1 MKKRKKTEKKEHFFA
16 NLNDS
21 TSKIGR
27 KDWIIMGIFVLFY
40 MIIAFYHLGSM
51 KNPQTFYQ
59 FTYEGEEVGVELKG
73 QSQQVSKLRYY
84 TGPEVGSFSI
94 SASEDGK
101 TFTEIATFEGQ
112 YPFTWEDVVL
122 DHQFKYVKFVANTI
136 GSYLGDVQ
144 LYDQYGAKLEVVA
157 SDDQSSV
164 IADELNTVPA
174 TISNLN
180 SSYFDE
186 IYFARSAYEYVH
198 GIDAMEWVHPPLGK
212 LIMAIPI
219 LLFGMTPFSYRLM
232 GTLAGVLMIPVLY
245 ILAKRIFKSRKW
257 AFLAG
262 LLMTFDCFH
271 FAQTRMATVDS
282 FLVLFILLAALFMYQ
297 YISLDNRNKMRTKI
311 LNLFLSGLFI
321 GCAIATKWTGLF
333 AGVALA
339 IIFFADLFYKK
350 IRQIKDYHEKIQLD
364 KIIVFVLGF
373 GCMIPIGIYYL
384 TAMFTSNLSFAA
396 ILTII
401 YYVLL
406 LFTGIFYYIFKIDRE
421 SWKLFLWCFLFFIVV
436 PVIIYIF
443 SYVLFPNVAFYTKN
457 SISGI
462 FNQIQEMY
470 RYHSELQETHPFTS
484 KWYTWPLMIK
494 PVWYYVG
501 YFGGNIKATIVGI
514 GNPAIWWLG
523 IFASFY
529 VLLASLIRKK
539 KELLFILV
547 FILCNWLPYVLIGR
561 VMFLYHYFPTL
572 PFIMLAI
579 VAFIRW
585 VTEKFKSNAIYYF
598 YIAIVILFFILFYPV
613 ISGMLTSSEYI
624 ESLKWF
630 STWIF

>member
-144 LYDQYGAKLEVVA
+144 LYDQYGAKLEEVA

-462 FNQIQEMY
+462 FNQVQEMY